1 MKKILFSLAIILSY
15 ENCTFKTEYHN
26 QIIIDKE
33 IQKKVESEV
42 IDTIEKNQKECEL
55 NYLNKLY
62 LEFYS
67 NDSLQK
73 DSYTKVIEQFCS
85 YWIEEGDTT
94 NIYGFFGGENL
105 THFGFKINVVKR
117 IPKVYFIIRP
127 HLARNFSYTKDGEK
141 EFNMDIPT
149 KKSKVTLSKM
159 PDNTLPTT
167 ICGLVEFETTEFFYV
182 SKYENGEEVPN
193 QRDRVRCNMKI
204 YFKTNKCDSL

>member
-1 MKKILFSLAIILSY
+1 MKKILFCLAIILSY
-15 ENCTFKTEYHN
+15 ENCASKTESFN

-33 IQKKVESEV
+33 IQERVESEV
-42 IDTIEKNQKECEL
+42 TDTIEKNQKECEL
-55 NYLNKLY
+55 NYFNKLH

-73 DSYTKVIEQFCS
+73 DSYTKLIEQFCS
-85 YWIEEGDTT
+85 YWIEKGDTT

-105 THFGFKINVVKR
+105 THFGFKINIVKR
-117 IPKVYFIIRP
+117 IPKVYFTIRP
-127 HLARNFSYTKDGEK
+127 HMAGFFSYTKDGEK

-149 KKSKVTLSKM
+149 KKSKVILSKM
-159 PDNTLPTT
+159 PDNILPNT
-167 ICGLVEFETTEFFYV
+167 IYGFVEFETTEFFNI